1 MWLAPNLPD
10 EGGEKRRRG
19 GRERERREFG
29 RSRFRSLLPSETPK
43 TETNHDND
51 SHETLFETRATHH
64 TVHVLHAQDVCVP
77 FPAILSDGNL
87 IRRQAAKS
95 STERCSQAFH
105 IRRQNIAIKYFLDPP
120 LLSSFPLPPSSFGF
134 TISTSIRFE
143 AAPSFYKSPDSIR
156 CEEGDVEFSHP
167 SRRRLPGEGASFSGG
182 ISKEGRRGTTV
193 LAGCFTCLIN
203 F

>member
-1 MWLAPNLPD
+1 MPD
-10 EGGEKRRRG
+10 EEGRETKKRG
-19 GRERERREFG
+19 KGERERRELG

-87 IRRQAAKS
+87 IRLQAAKS

-120 LLSSFPLPPSSFGF
+120 LLPCLPPSSFGF

-167 SRRRLPGEGASFSGG
+167 SRRRLLGEGASFSGG

-193 LAGCFTCLIN
+193 LVGCFTFLN
-203 F
+203 NL